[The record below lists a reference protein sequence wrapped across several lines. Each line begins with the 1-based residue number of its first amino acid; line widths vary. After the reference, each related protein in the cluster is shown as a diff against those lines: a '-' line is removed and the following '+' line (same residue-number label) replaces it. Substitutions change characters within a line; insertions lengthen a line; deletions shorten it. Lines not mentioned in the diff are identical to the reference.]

1 MPTPAV
7 PPENLAASVAEYAR
21 LRPVMTRLHG
31 SAARLASKDKD
42 AVRTCARRLQMLSR
56 RNGRQ
61 VLVFEHELE
70 AEIFQDY
77 LLYMYRPRG
86 FSFVRQLCN
95 RRRNPPDSDEQ
106 RLLVALAEARF
117 SLFVIRELYPEGG
130 FTALD
135 LIRGEELFLFDQSIP
150 TQEVR
155 GVLTGLRVFPM
166 LGAWIHTGA
175 NLDLGRVPEDRGLAP
190 LGRVFGEREERE
202 MNEYVIRSW
211 RERML
216 AG

>member
-7 PPENLAASVAEYAR
+7 PPDNLAAAVAEYAR
-21 LRPVMTRLHG
+21 LRTVTVRLHNI
-31 SAARLASKDKD
+31 AARMAGTD
-42 AVRTCARRLQMLSR
+42 AVRACARRLQMLSR
-56 RNGRQ
+56 RDGRE
-61 VLVFEHELE
+61 VLAMEHELE
-70 AEIFQDY
+70 ADIFQDY
-77 LLYMYRPRG
+77 LLHMYRPRG

-95 RRRNPPDSDEQ
+95 RRRYPPDSDEQ

-135 LIRGEELFLFDQSIP
+135 LIRGEELFLYDQSIP

-166 LGAWIHTGA
+166 LGAWMHTGA
-175 NLDLGRVPEDRGLAP
+175 NLDLGRLPEDSGLTP
-190 LGRVFGEREERE
+190 LGQTFGEREERE
-202 MNEYVIRSW
+202 MNEYAIRSW
-211 RERML
+211 RQRML

>member
-86 FSFVRQLCN
+86 FSF
-95 RRRNPPDSDEQ
+95 
-106 RLLVALAEARF
+106 
-117 SLFVIRELYPEGG
+117 IRELYPEGG

>member
-1 MPTPAV
+1 M
-7 PPENLAASVAEYAR
+7 
-21 LRPVMTRLHG
+21 
-31 SAARLASKDKD
+31 
-42 AVRTCARRLQMLSR
+42 
-56 RNGRQ
+56 
-61 VLVFEHELE
+61 EHELE

-77 LLYMYRPRG
+77 LLHMYRPRG

-95 RRRNPPDSDEQ
+95 RRRFPPDSDEQ
-106 RLLVALAEARF
+106 RLLVAMAGARF

-135 LIRGEELFLFDQSIP
+135 IIRGEELFLFDQSIP

-166 LGAWIHTGA
+166 LGAWMHTGA
-175 NLDLGRVPEDRGLAP
+175 NLDLGRLPEEGGLTP
-190 LGRVFGEREERE
+190 LGRTFGEREERE
-202 MNEYVIRSW
+202 MNEYAIRAW
-211 RERML
+211 RQRVL